1 MADSWGITASPYP
14 CERTPDADHL
24 PAGLLRSLVC
34 SNFDALEVAVVV
46 VAVVV
51 AKDYYDGLMSRWVY
65 SFDHVPPVTAAVDSA
80 AAAGSADVVGLAA
93 AVAGPAAAVA
103 DPSVAIVE
111 AACCNDVSV
120 LQGPLPH
127 AASVVASWDY
137 WAAVGAEPV
146 AFEVVSFDL
155 LQNI

>member
-24 PAGLLRSLVC
+24 PAGLLQSLVC

-80 AAAGSADVVGLAA
+80 AAGSADVVGLAA
-93 AVAGPAAAVA
+93 AVAGPAAVA

-111 AACCNDVSV
+111 AACCTDVSV

>member
-24 PAGLLRSLVC
+24 PAGLLQSLVC

-80 AAAGSADVVGLAA
+80 AAGSADVVGL
-93 AVAGPAAAVA
+93 AAAVA

-111 AACCNDVSV
+111 AACCTDVSV